1 MKTFVDDPV
10 STLSTILDFLLS
22 VLISVC
28 GVILN
33 YRFRKK
39 LKEEKRNT
47 PAGRKGNVIEPIMSW
62 YCILQMIFWPYEL
75 LLLWIM
81 SNGVIT
87 SDQMPSWLF
96 YLLVL
101 LMRFGRMCIAYNSL
115 FVAFIRYL
123 YIVHRQKAN
132 QWNFERTSRWFQI
145 ASISIPVVLETL
157 YFFTSDFS
165 EYSTLSDRFDD
176 CLASFDASYTTK
188 NVRPF
193 GLELSLSVL
202 PLPLV
207 LMLRYICLIITI
219 IVACNASEV
228 FLYIN
233 IFQSMQR

>member
-1 MKTFVDDPV
+1 MKAFVDEPV

-75 LLLWIM
+75 LFLWIW

-96 YLLVL
+96 YLLTL

-132 QWNFERTSRWFQI
+132 QWNFERTSRRFQI
-145 ASISIPVVLETL
+145 ASISIPVVLETV
-157 YFFTSDFS
+157 YFFTADFS
-165 EYSTLSDRFDD
+165 EYSTISDRFDD

-193 GLELSLSVL
+193 GLELSLRVF

-219 IVACNASEV
+219 IVACNVAEV

>member
-10 STLSTILDFLLS
+10 STLSTALDFLFS

-28 GVILN
+28 GVIVN
-33 YRFRKK
+33 YRFRQK

-75 LLLWIM
+75 LFLWICF
-81 SNGVIT
+81 NGVIT

-96 YLLVL
+96 YLLFL
-101 LMRFGRMCIAYNSL
+101 LMRSGRMCIAYNSL

-176 CLASFDASYTTK
+176 CLASLDASYTTK
-188 NVRPF
+188 NFIPF
-193 GLELSLSVL
+193 G
-202 PLPLV
+202 
-207 LMLRYICLIITI
+207 
-219 IVACNASEV
+219 
-228 FLYIN
+228 
-233 IFQSMQR
+233 